1 MKDLSL
7 DFVSGILFSFFL
19 LSSKSYADISDG
31 MQMGN
36 MREMMQRMM
45 GISNQQQGINQQTAG
60 MGQKPGGLSMGEQAA
75 MSRLA
80 AEQEALR
87 KSLEQLRGEAGNRSE
102 LLGDL
107 EKVGQDMEEVV
118 KDCQKRHVNP
128 NTINRQKRILSRLL
142 DAQRSVHNRDFSK
155 KRKAGTGK
163 KYRMVS
169 PNALPSDLL
178 SSKDRLKNELLK
190 AMKEGYS
197 KDYRELIRRYF
208 DSLSREQEGESL
220 NN

>member
-1 MKDLSL
+1 MSGLNEAVAELRKSMQSLS
-7 DFVSGILFSFFL
+7 G
-19 LSSKSYADISDG
+19 SSSSIG
-31 MQMGN
+31 FQ
-36 MREMMQRMM
+36 EMMQRMM

-60 MGQKPGGLSMGEQAA
+60 MGQQPGLSMEQQAA

-87 KSLEQLRGEAGNRSE
+87 KSLEQLQGEAGNRSE

-107 EKVGQDMEEVV
+107 EKVGQDMQEVV
-118 KDCQKRHVNP
+118 KDFQKRNVNP
-128 NTINRQKRILSRLL
+128 DTINRQKRILSRLL

-155 KRKAGTGK
+155 KRKAQTGK
-163 KYRMVS
+163 EYRVVS

-178 SSKDRLKNELLK
+178 SSKDRLKNELLR
-190 AMKEGYS
+190 ALKEGYS